1 MIEAIARAS
10 VKQRIA
16 VLATWAVLAA
26 VGLVV
31 GARLRF
37 DALPDVTGTQVVVI
51 TTAPGYTP
59 EEVERLVTRPVEL
72 ATSGLPG
79 QTDQRSISRYGLSAV
94 TVVFENDYDLV
105 RARQMVSERIALAA
119 GNLPP
124 GVDAPELGPMSGGLG
139 EIYQFAV
146 SSDRRTPAELM
157 ELVETRIAP
166 RLRTVP
172 GIVEVNTWGGGRR
185 TLAVEGDPTRMARH
199 HVTLRMLRD
208 ATERAVGAAA
218 GASLDAGA
226 SHVLLRG
233 LSLPVRPDELGGGL
247 VTTTSEGM
255 PIRISDVATVRVGME
270 PRIGAATTGGRGEV
284 VYAMAQMLTGA
295 NALEVLAG
303 VHGAMPQILASLPP
317 DVVVNE
323 TYDRSEL
330 VGATLRTVGRSLLE
344 GGILVVLVLFAMLGS
359 GRAGALVASVIP
371 LSMLGAVMGMV
382 ALGVPGNLMS
392 LGALDFGLL
401 VDGAVVLVETVFHRF
416 HEEAPAPGTD
426 LPTRIAGI
434 TASVARPVFY
444 SVLIILLV
452 YVPILSLEGVEG
464 TMFRPMALTVVLAL
478 ATALVLTL
486 TYVPAAASFVL
497 RPRDVPAKTPWLPRV
512 LERGYE
518 PVLALAVRWPL
529 VPIALA
535 VAGLVLGGALFFR
548 AGTEFVPQLD
558 EGDLV
563 VQPSRHP
570 DVSLDEAIAQAG
582 RVEHAAMTVPEVLGA
597 TSRIG
602 SPTVATDTMGIEQS
616 DVFLRLRSRDEW
628 RAGLTHEE
636 LVREIDAA
644 IAPISPGVDLAYTQP
659 IQMRFNEL
667 LGGSTSDVAVSVYGD
682 DLVELRSLA
691 ERMARVLESVPG
703 AEDVRITSPPG
714 VPVLEVR
721 PRAIDDAQLGL
732 DATDV
737 LDIVRAQRAGLLAG
751 TTFDGPIRVPV
762 RVHLGAPPTAF
773 EAARALVPTARGSLV
788 PLSALADVRQ
798 SETPA
803 LVSHQQAARRIL
815 IGFNV
820 RERDLGSVVQEAET
834 RIDAEVALPRG
845 YRVVWGGQYESLER
859 ARARLAYVIP
869 AVLVLIVALL
879 VRVLERARSTLLVS
893 LNVPFAAVGGM
904 IALAMRGMPI
914 SISAAVGFIAL
925 SGIAVLNGVVLVARI
940 HTEEE
945 RGLAPAAAALSA
957 ARSRLRPVLM
967 TALVAGLGFVPM
979 MMAHG
984 VGAEVQAPL
993 ATVVV
998 GGLFTSTLLTLVV
1011 LPTLYGKLVP
1021 ARAAT
1026 ALAAPAPLAP
1036 EEA

>member
-10 VKQRIA
+10 VRHRIA
-16 VLATWAVLAA
+16 VLAVWAIVAA
-26 VGLVV
+26 VGIVV
-31 GARLRF
+31 GSHLRF
-37 DALPDVTGTQVVVI
+37 DALPDVTGTQVVVL

-94 TVVFENDYDLV
+94 TIVFQSDYDLV

-157 ELVETRIAP
+157 EIVETRIAP

-185 TLAVEGDPTRMARH
+185 TLAVDGDPTRMARR

-218 GASLDAGA
+218 GASLEAGA

-233 LSLPVRPDELGGGL
+233 LSLPIRPEELGASL
-247 VTTTSEGM
+247 VSMDADGT
-255 PIRISDVATVRVGME
+255 PVRISDVARVRIGME

-303 VHGAMPQILASLPP
+303 VHAVLPEVRAGLPP
-317 DVVVNE
+317 DVVLNE

-330 VGATLRTVGRSLLE
+330 VEATLRTVGRSLFE
-344 GGILVVLVLFAMLGS
+344 GGVLVVLVLFAMLGS
-359 GRAGALVASVIP
+359 ARAGALVASVIP
-371 LSMLGAVMGMV
+371 LSMLGAVVGMV

-416 HEEAPAPGTD
+416 HEQESAELADPPA
-426 LPTRIAGI
+426 RIAEI

-478 ATALVLTL
+478 ATALALSL
-486 TYVPAAASFVL
+486 TYVPAAASFAL
-497 RPRDVPAKTPWLPRV
+497 RPRDVPHQTPLLPRM
-512 LERGYE
+512 LERGYA
-518 PVLALAVRWPL
+518 PVLAFVTRHPSVPMGLAL
-529 VPIALA
+529 V
-535 VAGLVLGGALFFR
+535 GLVVGAVLFAR

-570 DVSLDEAIAQAG
+570 DVSLEQAITQAG
-582 RVEHAAMTVPEVLGA
+582 RVERAAMTIPEVLGA

-616 DVFLRLRSRDEW
+616 DVFLRLRSRDAW
-628 RAGLTHEE
+628 RSGLTHEE

-644 IAPISPGVDLAYTQP
+644 IAPAQPGVDLAYTQP

-667 LGGSTSDVAVSVYGD
+667 LGGSTSDVSLSVYGD
-682 DLVELRSLA
+682 DLTQLRTLA
-691 ERMARVLESVPG
+691 ERMAATLHSVAG
-703 AEDVRITSPPG
+703 AEDVRITSPPA

-721 PRAIDDAQLGL
+721 PRAIDAAQLGF

-737 LDIVRAQRAGLLAG
+737 LDVVRAERAGLLAG
-751 TTFDGPIRVPV
+751 VSFDGPIRIPV
-762 RVHLGAPPTAF
+762 RVHLGTPPSAF
-773 EAARALVPTARGSLV
+773 EAARSLVPTPHGSLV
-788 PLSALADVRQ
+788 PLSALADVAQ

-820 RERDLGSVVQEAET
+820 RERDLGSVVQEAES
-834 RIDAEVALPRG
+834 RVNADVPLPRG

-859 ARARLAYVIP
+859 ARARLSYVIP

-879 VRVLERARSTLLVS
+879 VRVLERGRSTILVS

-914 SISAAVGFIAL
+914 SISAAIGFIAL

-940 HTEEE
+940 HAEEDLG
-945 RGLAPAAAALSA
+945 RAPADAALAAAS
-957 ARSRLRPVLM
+957 SRLRPVLM

-1011 LPTLYGKLVP
+1011 LPTLYGRFVP
-1021 ARAAT
+1021 ARARV
-1026 ALAAPAPLAP
+1026 AARVELPA
-1036 EEA
+1036 EEVG